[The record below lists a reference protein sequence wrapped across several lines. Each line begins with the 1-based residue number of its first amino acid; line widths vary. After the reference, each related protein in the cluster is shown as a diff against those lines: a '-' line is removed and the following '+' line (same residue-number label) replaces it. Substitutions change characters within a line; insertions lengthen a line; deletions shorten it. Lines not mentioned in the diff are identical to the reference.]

1 MSKKF
6 EKKKS
11 DSRSISD
18 VGVEWEKER
27 IKARI
32 MMS

>member
-6 EKKKS
+6 EKKS
-11 DSRSISD
+11 DSRSISG

-32 MMS
+32 TMS